1 MDGINTAYVIQ
12 TVISLVIAL
21 ICYLMK
27 RSISD
32 IDKKVDKSEKEVRKT
47 DEGVKK
53 VESELSEFKLS
64 VAKDYVTKEDFNE
77 TTGQIMN
84 KLDKIMDLIMEINK
98 K

>member
-1 MDGINTAYVIQ
+1 
-12 TVISLVIAL
+12 
-21 ICYLMK
+21 MK